1 MLRRAV
7 ALEEACDMH
16 DPADRPRRP
25 RRLPVALVPVLLVA
39 ACAGEEA
46 GAGTSAIVAANY
58 GGTSG
63 ETIQRTIADPYAAEA
78 GIQIQHV
85 NVGSGFAAK
94 IQAQHQAGN
103 VGWDVVEGLGSQ
115 EAAVLWSEGMLEPLP
130 PDLRQRL
137 EAVSV
142 PGAVNEYGVAL
153 GNTGIVIAC
162 NTAVVQRCPANPAEF
177 WDTASFPGRR
187 AMMDNPFQT
196 LATAAVAAGV
206 ATDQVFPIDLDRA
219 FGALE
224 QIKPAIDVWT
234 TSGDQQMQ
242 VMRDGQAEI
251 SVMWNGRAK
260 SLIDSGVPL
269 QLSWDGSLVNPN
281 YMVVIKGGPNTAGA
295 MRYVEWYGTHPE
307 AQAGVAK
314 ELAYGVSHEDTLGL
328 LSPDEA
334 ALLPAAHT
342 ASQVQLDA
350 GWWVENAD
358 QVAPRW
364 KEFLAG

>member
-1 MLRRAV
+1 MPEASARSRRHPSASLV
-7 ALEEACDMH
+7 
-16 DPADRPRRP
+16 
-25 RRLPVALVPVLLVA
+25 LVPVLLVA
-39 ACAGEEA
+39 AACAGGEA
-46 GAGTSAIVAANY
+46 GAGTTTVVAANY

-115 EAAVLWSEGMLEPLP
+115 EAAVLWNEGLLEPLP

-137 EAVSV
+137 EAVSE
-142 PGAVNEYGVAL
+142 PGAVTEYGVAL

-206 ATDQVFPIDLDRA
+206 APDQVFPIDLDRA
-219 FGALE
+219 FAKLQE
-224 QIKPAIDVWT
+224 IKPAIDVWT

-260 SLIDSGVPL
+260 ALIDSGVPL
-269 QLSWDGSLVNPN
+269 QLAWDGSLVNPN

-295 MRYVEWYGTHPE
+295 MRYLEWYGTHPE
-307 AQAGVAK
+307 AQVGVARV
-314 ELAYGVSHEDTLGL
+314 LAYGVSHKDTLGL
-328 LSPDEA
+328 LTADEA
-334 ALLPAAHT
+334 ALLPSAHT
-342 ASQVQLDA
+342 GSQVQLDA
-350 GWWVENAD
+350 DWWVANAD